1 VIDRSSLSAYV
12 TLKEQKMRRI
22 VLWMIILCTIAALI
36 LSACSGTDISLDGS
50 SWTLSSYQ
58 DSTGEIINV
67 LPRSTTTALFQAN
80 QVTGIAGCNNYS
92 ASYQATRNKLS
103 FGPVATTRKVCSTP
117 LGIMRQENAFLA
129 AMDSTASYKL
139 NRNSLE
145 LLDGRG
151 NTLLTFRRANE

>member
-1 VIDRSSLSAYV
+1 
-12 TLKEQKMRRI
+12 MRRI